1 MNINMTLLGQAIS
14 FAIFVWFC
22 MKFVWPPLMAA
33 LDERQK
39 KISDGLN
46 AAVKAQRDLETAH
59 AQVADELQAAKAQA
73 AELLEQ
79 AHKRSQQML
88 EEARNAAA
96 AEGERQLALARSQI
110 EQEVASARDTLR
122 AQVSALALA
131 GAEKI
136 LEAQVDASAH
146 AAMLDKLATQL

>member
-22 MKFVWPPLMAA
+22 MKYVWPPLVGA
-33 LDERQK
+33 LDERQQ
-39 KISDGLN
+39 KIADGLS
-46 AAVKAQRDLETAH
+46 AAAKAQRELETAH
-59 AQVADELQAAKAQA
+59 AQVADDLKAARVQA
-73 AELLEQ
+73 AELLDQ
-79 AHKRSQQML
+79 AHKRAAQML

-96 AEGERQLALARSQI
+96 AEGERQLAAARATI
-110 EQEVASARDTLR
+110 EQEVASARDALR
-122 AQVSALALA
+122 TQVSALVVA

-146 AAMLDKLATQL
+146 AAMLDKLASQL